1 MSAFALLVWIILLKK
16 RMLWQVFATLEDLPM
31 EVTAAE
37 LVSPT
42 LIIIGRVVALSYLW
56 TQKLSAGES
65 EDQNAQKQ
73 PTASSFNSEITAAK
87 REPRARSLRGSDPSL
102 PSQN

>member
-1 MSAFALLVWIILLKK
+1 
-16 RMLWQVFATLEDLPM
+16 M

-65 EDQNAQKQ
+65 EDQSAQKQ
-73 PTASSFNSEITAAK
+73 PTASSFNSERTVAK

-102 PSQN
+102 PGQN